1 MTYDAIVL
9 CGGSARRMD
18 GVDKAEIPVA
28 GRRLLDRTL
37 GAVSG
42 ASKIVA
48 VGPPRGVAAEVTW
61 TIEEP
66 PGGGPVAGI
75 AAGLGLVESDL
86 VAITGV
92 DHPFLQRGLVDGL
105 AGSIGDRD
113 GAIVRDA
120 SGRHQFLVGVYR
132 ADVLRARLGDRDPQG
147 MAVRELIDGLDLE
160 FVDDPRAAIDVDT
173 WRDVIAAEKEES

>member
-9 CGGSARRMD
+9 CGGGARRMD
-18 GVDKAEIPVA
+18 GADKAEVVVA

-37 GAVSG
+37 GALEG

-48 VGPPRGVAAEVTW
+48 VGPKRDSSAEVAW
-61 TIEEP
+61 TSEQP

-75 AAGLGLVESDL
+75 AAGLELVDAEL
-86 VAITGV
+86 VVITGV
-92 DHPFLQRGLVDGL
+92 DHPFLQQDLVDRL
-105 AGSIGDRD
+105 ADSVGDRD

-132 ADVLRARLGDRDPQG
+132 TEILRARLSDRDPRG
-147 MAVRELIDGLDLE
+147 MAVKELIEDLDLG
-160 FVDDPRAAIDVDT
+160 FLDDPRAAIDVDT
-173 WRDVIAAEKEES
+173 WRDVVAAEKEDA

>member
-9 CGGSARRMD
+9 CGGQARRMD
-18 GVDKAEIPVA
+18 GVDKAEVIVA

-37 GAVSG
+37 GALLG

-48 VGPPRGVAAEVTW
+48 VGPQRDSFAEVVW
-61 TIEEP
+61 TIEQP

-75 AAGLGLVESDL
+75 AAGLVLVDSEL

-92 DHPFLQRGLVDGL
+92 DHPFLQQDLVDGL
-105 AGSIGDRD
+105 ADSVGDRD

-132 ADVLRARLGDRDPQG
+132 TDVLRARLSDRDPKG
-147 MAVRELIDGLDLE
+147 MAVKELIDGMDLE
-160 FVDDPRAAIDVDT
+160 FLDDPRAAIDVDT
-173 WRDVIAAEKEES
+173 WRDVVAAEKEEA